1 MVELKNVSVTYSS
14 GVDAL
19 NNVSLKINDGDF
31 AFVVGSSGA
40 GKSTMIKLLL
50 KEIDATSGTVTVN
63 GYNLNKL
70 KKNKIPEFRRTL
82 GFVFQDFRLIPS
94 MTVYENIAFVLRVID
109 APPKFIRKRVP
120 YVIGLVG
127 LQDKVESYPDELS
140 GGEMQRVA
148 IARALVN
155 DPQLIIADEP
165 TGNIDPELSYEIV
178 ELLKGINDQG
188 TTILMVTHEHDLVR
202 HFGGRIINITDG
214 EIVFDEVV
222 AGSTDELSDFEPTI
236 LPVPE
241 NFTVDDGLDAEEL
254 LSESEFPDID
264 LSDDDDEE
272 EDYSDSGEVTDEEEV
287 VSDIPE
293 AVPETVTEK
302 DITADDII
310 AAINPPSEENSEN
323 TVTKAD
329 ADEII
334 AAIMEEQSQG
344 GTP

>member
-1 MVELKNVSVTYSS
+1 MTYSS

-50 KEIDATSGTVTVN
+50 KEIDATSGVVTVN

-70 KKNKIPEFRRTL
+70 KRRKIPEFRRTL

-109 APPKFIRKRVP
+109 APAKYIRKRVP
-120 YVIGLVG
+120 YVISLVG
-127 LQDKVESYPDELS
+127 LHAKTNSYPDELS
-140 GGEMQRVA
+140 GGEKQRVA

-178 ELLKGINDQG
+178 ELLKSINDQG

-202 HFGGRIINITDG
+202 HFGGRIISITEG
-214 EIVFDEVV
+214 EIVFDEVITG
-222 AGSTDELSDFEPTI
+222 ATDEPFADIENSISDEDMAEVFAEAERTSGEETLEKI
-236 LPVPE
+236 QQSAA
-241 NFTVDDGLDAEEL
+241 DDGEL
-254 LSESEFPDID
+254 SID
-264 LSDDDDEE
+264 NM
-272 EDYSDSGEVTDEEEV
+272 
-287 VSDIPE
+287 
-293 AVPETVTEK
+293 
-302 DITADDII
+302 TADDVI
-310 AAINPPSEENSEN
+310 AAIGGDALLADMAASSAEN
-323 TVTKAD
+323 KD
-329 ADEII
+329 
-334 AAIMEEQSQG
+334 G
-344 GTP
+344 GAE